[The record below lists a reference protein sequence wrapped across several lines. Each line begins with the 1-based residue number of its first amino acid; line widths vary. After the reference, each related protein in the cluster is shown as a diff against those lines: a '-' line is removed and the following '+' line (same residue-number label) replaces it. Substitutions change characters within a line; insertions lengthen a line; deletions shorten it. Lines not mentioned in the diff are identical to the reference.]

1 MDNLFEYL
9 ALEMF
14 VGNSDIG
21 NTRYY
26 RLKSEGSKWRW
37 IWYDADYGLFMSS
50 FNSPRSYTK
59 EKGMGDQKI
68 DNTIFRALLSVPE
81 YKDKYLRK
89 FGEVFQFFTT
99 ERMIGI
105 LEPLVELITPEMQLH
120 WARWGEENDK
130 MVIEEAPTTVDG
142 AYRYWEKRV
151 ERLRNVCRLRPT
163 RLWEMTQDAFNLTDQ
178 QMIEYFGPKPEMPPD
193 AIP

>member
-1 MDNLFEYL
+1 
-9 ALEMF
+9 
-14 VGNSDIG
+14 
-21 NTRYY
+21 
-26 RLKSEGSKWRW
+26 
-37 IWYDADYGLFMSS
+37 
-50 FNSPRSYTK
+50 
-59 EKGMGDQKI
+59 
-68 DNTIFRALLSVPE
+68 
-81 YKDKYLRK
+81 
-89 FGEVFQFFTT
+89 
-99 ERMIGI
+99 MIGI